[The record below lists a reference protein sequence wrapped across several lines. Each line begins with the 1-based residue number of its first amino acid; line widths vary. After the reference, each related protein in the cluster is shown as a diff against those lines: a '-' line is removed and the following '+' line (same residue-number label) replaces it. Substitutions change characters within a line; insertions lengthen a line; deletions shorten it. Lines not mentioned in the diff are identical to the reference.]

1 VVANLI
7 PPCKANWFEIYG
19 DVAVNR
25 QSRRFVQGSQA
36 MGRWFEV
43 YAFPFGAPEN
53 KQVALLFNNITER
66 KQAEDALRQSEEI
79 APAAVA
85 QR

>member
-1 VVANLI
+1 
-7 PPCKANWFEIYG
+7 
-19 DVAVNR
+19 
-25 QSRRFVQGSQA
+25 